1 MKLPENTTLVGA
13 QICKNDNDVL
23 LTTAKGK
30 AIRFNTEDVR
40 IFKGRDSIGVKG
52 ITLKKNDTVISMALS
67 LIHI

>member
-30 AIRFNTEDVR
+30 AIRFNTEDVK
-40 IFKGRDSIGVKG
+40 F
-52 ITLKKNDTVISMALS
+52 
-67 LIHI
+67 